1 FFKADRLR
9 QLSIMFQME
18 RPALSFQ
25 LLKNSRKL
33 CRLLLRIPASKFRA
47 DVPEI
52 QCQIFSIAYNPV
64 RADPASSKNFLDPDN
79 IFKYGRILNGKFLS
93 FFGFRNI
100 KPLYK
105 TETVSLAVRNP

>member
-1 FFKADRLR
+1 MVLSGILFLCCFTFFKADRLR

-64 RADPASSKNFLDPDN
+64 RADPASS
-79 IFKYGRILNGKFLS
+79 RISWIRTIYSN
-93 FFGFRNI
+93 
-100 KPLYK
+100 
-105 TETVSLAVRNP
+105 TEES